1 MHGGRWSKSSKQ
13 TPGHAVNGADVDR
26 SSIQMI
32 EAGEVSARN
41 HHFPEKGPAFSEP
54 RKREPWQIHARI
66 GQSAVAAEDAPAQ
79 VLEPLG
85 WICRPYHKEG
95 AMVWAFTSSKDKGRC
110 RKNRALI
117 AKNFE
122 QWITADLAK

>member
-66 GQSAVAAEDAPAQ
+66 
-79 VLEPLG
+79 
-85 WICRPYHKEG
+85 KEG